1 MENQKKLKALG
12 IISKPG
18 AKAVLPSKA
27 TVEDGTY
34 QPLSRPLFIY
44 VAEKALARAE
54 VKAFVKFYLENSAAL
69 VPEVKYVALP
79 KGAYDTALQHL
90 QKGKMG
96 TVFNGDAQV
105 GLGIED
111 LLKKEASL

>member
-1 MENQKKLKALG
+1 
-12 IISKPG
+12 
-18 AKAVLPSKA
+18 
-27 TVEDGTY
+27 
-34 QPLSRPLFIY
+34 
-44 VAEKALARAE
+44 EKALARAE

-105 GLGIED
+105 GLRIED